1 MGDEHHGIPLLIQ
14 LLEEAQHL
22 PARPGIQRAGGL
34 IRQNDRGIPRQCSRD
49 GYPLLLTAG
58 KLDGQIF
65 LLVSQAHTAQRR
77 HCPLLPLFRADT
89 GVQQGQLHVFQHG
102 QFGDQV
108 VLLEDKPQHF
118 VPDLRLLIVVHG
130 GYVHAPQMVGT
141 AGGNIQTADDVHGG
155 GFAGTGLAHN
165 GYKLP
170 LVDGEAHAVQSVNVL
185 VAHMVDLVDVF

>member
-14 LLEEAQHL
+14 LLEEPQHL

-34 IRQNDRGIPRQCSRD
+34 IRQNDRGIPRQRSCD

-58 KLDGQIF
+58 ELTGQVF
-65 LLVSQAHTAQRR
+65 LLFGKTHPAQGC
-77 HCPLLPLFRADT
+77 HSPLLPLFRADT

-102 QFGDQV
+102 QLGDQV
-108 VLLEDKPQHF
+108 VLLEDEPQHF
-118 VPDLRLLIVVHG
+118 VPDLRLLVIIHG

-170 LVDGEAHAVQSVNVL
+170 LVDGKAHAVQGVNVL
-185 VAHMVDLVDVF
+185 VAHVVDLVDVF